1 MPPNL
6 HLRRLAKA
14 LQAPQGGMAH
24 AANPRGAGVAAAGGG
39 QSTHTPGSPVGLSQ
53 DFSQPSSSTAAGPQT
68 YTRVPSC
75 LTSSAAG
82 GEYQQQG
89 HAEAEALHQRCSGG
103 PGQTHDMVADA
114 CGVRAPRP
122 AHRPSTTQQLAL
134 SHIPATLSDSPCN
147 TLPAPTKQGR
157 AGKQHTARCQ
167 ANPQSC
173 ECSCHGLLAGPPR
186 PSAVYGCGCAGVGV

>member
-1 MPPNL
+1 
-6 HLRRLAKA
+6 
-14 LQAPQGGMAH
+14 MAH

-39 QSTHTPGSPVGLSQ
+39 QSPHTPGSPVALSALTGL
-53 DFSQPSSSTAAGPQT
+53 QPRLNSSWATDIHM
-68 YTRVPSC
+68 VPSC

-103 PGQTHDMVADA
+103 PGQPHDMAADA
-114 CGVRAPRP
+114 CGGRAPRP

-134 SHIPATLSDSPCN
+134 SHIPATLSDPPCN

-157 AGKQHTARCQ
+157 AGKQHTARCP

-173 ECSCHGLLAGPPR
+173 ECSRHGLLAGPHVP
-186 PSAVYGCGCAGVGV
+186 AQCVGVVVPVWVCNACV